1 MGSVSTSPGV
11 WIHSSLLGILR
22 PRVWK
27 GERPWLR
34 QVYRLV
40 EVEHCSLPCV
50 FMRLEAKA
58 LKRENVD
65 LLISEEAQQDMD
77 LKSAF
82 APTVPRQPFF
92 RLLLGDPKQSPG
104 GVADGQRAHR
114 SLLLKAPLGLRA
126 PTTWYMPHEIPGVCH
141 MLLRHGRGFGLGDLE
156 ETAKLVGHRPLG
168 SSWFRPEKVQATS
181 PFACQLQ
188 STYKDLSRVDLD
200 LPEGLLVGLGYA
212 ATSPDSPLDFR
223 QAQTA
228 AERSGVANPH
238 CWSLMLPTSARV
250 AQEVYEPLI
259 GIQYPMLC
267 SRMGDTWQI
276 GTTSIRE
283 NHKIASGLRFVHW
296 CHASSNVQAK
306 QNPKNDPTVRV
317 YQHIE
322 DQLTKAGSDTDDILA
337 LTTTREGATNLRNYF
352 SIAGKKAN
360 AETAVKVAGA
370 TAKHCIVIHGV
381 STFLSGEGR
390 HQDYDQE
397 CFTRANVAYSRATD
411 LTILACPLN
420 MQGMPGALQVLAA
433 LLHGAQTIHT
443 YDSNK
448 EPDIVGSLDLTAT
461 QVAQATTFF
470 QQALLP
476 HPMWLGPLPVCLA
489 EHHHGKVRRLRLVL
503 ATITHLTK
511 AEINSLVEGPYLPGG
526 TVLHDLVYGY
536 AADASIEPEWLVI
549 TDGQQ
554 PGHWRLLHNS
564 SGPGRRCS
572 VGSSLRY
579 QPALGTR
586 EQRSAQDY
594 TFEALHRVYFYDA
607 WRAQP
612 VLDAID
618 SDLILPPQSGLL
630 VHGCYWPRQSL
641 PPDVLSV
648 SDRDLDDEEHDA
660 QEGHLLTSPA
670 ETDAA
675 MAEEATQEVVSVHS
689 SPSESPTIPS
699 TEQPE
704 DDDAHMEDNDSVSS
718 SSAEAGDCLSN
729 RPALPDACPA
739 QDDMQAAGDNTRSA
753 LPPQNVDHPS
763 DSPRSHSSESPIK
776 RRPGPKAHTGRA
788 QPKKSRK
795 SLASTSRQPL
805 GSFPEHEQP
814 PATLD
819 ELASRNAQR
828 QEAPVCR
835 NPETPPNCPGSAQ
848 ERPQAMTEID
858 IASEQEHAE
867 RGGTAATD
875 LQLESE
881 QRAMQI
887 LYDYQKAAGA
897 TREAH
902 GQKVPLPSIQIY
914 SDLPREW
921 PMARLAISNK
931 QINRLVRT
939 FLWRRV
945 TEQALHG
952 SSFIDIPDQINQ
964 AYIGDLLL
972 ISESLR
978 CPSV

>member
-1 MGSVSTSPGV
+1 MLCKQISLSMRTLQTYIPGCHVVIVTTGLVWDQKGQTHSTLNT
-11 WIHSSLLGILR
+11 H
-22 PRVWK
+22 
-27 GERPWLR
+27 
-34 QVYRLV
+34 
-40 EVEHCSLPCV
+40 
-50 FMRLEAKA
+50 M
-58 LKRENVD
+58 ENVD

-114 SLLLKAPLGLRA
+114 TLLLKAPLGLRA

-156 ETAKLVGHRPLG
+156 ETAKVVGHSPLG
-168 SSWFRPEKVQATS
+168 SSWFRPEKVKATS

-283 NHKIASGLRFVHW
+283 DHRIASGLRFVHW
-296 CHASSNVQAK
+296 CHASPNVQAK

-370 TAKHCIVIHGV
+370 AAKHCIVIHGV

-390 HQDYDQE
+390 HQDYDQG
-397 CFTRANVAYSRATD
+397 FTRANVAYSRATD

-433 LLHGAQTIHT
+433 LLRGVQTIHT

-476 HPMWLGPLPVCLA
+476 HPMWLGPLPVCLV

-536 AADASIEPEWLVI
+536 AADTSIEPEWLVI

-579 QPALGTR
+579 QPTQSTR

-618 SDLILPPQSGLL
+618 SDLILPPQPGLL

-648 SDRDLDDEEHDA
+648 SDRDPDNEEHEA
-660 QEGHLLTSPA
+660 QEGHLLSSPA

-675 MAEEATQEVVSVHS
+675 MTEEATQEVVSVHS

-704 DDDAHMEDNDSVSS
+704 DDDAHMEDNDSASS

-729 RPALPDACPA
+729 RPVLPDACPA
-739 QDDMQAAGDNTRSA
+739 QDDMLAAGDNARSA

-805 GSFPEHEQP
+805 GSVPEHEQP

-819 ELASRNAQR
+819 DLASRNAQR

-858 IASEQEHAE
+858 IASDQEHAE

-887 LYDYQKAAGA
+887 LYDYQKAAGT
-897 TREAH
+897 TREAY
-902 GQKVPLPSIQIY
+902 GQKAPLPSIQIY

-945 TEQALHG
+945 TEQALFF
-952 SSFIDIPDQINQ
+952 STSTD
-964 AYIGDLLL
+964 AVWAW
-972 ISESLR
+972 
-978 CPSV
+978 CPGHH

>member
-1 MGSVSTSPGV
+1 MLCKQISLSMRTLQTYIPGCHVVIVTTGLVWDQKGQTHSTLNT
-11 WIHSSLLGILR
+11 H
-22 PRVWK
+22 
-27 GERPWLR
+27 
-34 QVYRLV
+34 
-40 EVEHCSLPCV
+40 
-50 FMRLEAKA
+50 M
-58 LKRENVD
+58 ENVD

-114 SLLLKAPLGLRA
+114 TLLLKAPLGLRA

-156 ETAKLVGHRPLG
+156 ETAKVVGHSPLG
-168 SSWFRPEKVQATS
+168 SSWFRPEKVKATS

-283 NHKIASGLRFVHW
+283 DHRIASGLRFVHW
-296 CHASSNVQAK
+296 CHASPNVQAK

-370 TAKHCIVIHGV
+370 AAKHCIVIHGV

-433 LLHGAQTIHT
+433 LLRGVQTIHT

-476 HPMWLGPLPVCLA
+476 HPMWLGPLPVCLV

-536 AADASIEPEWLVI
+536 AADTSIEPEWLVI

-579 QPALGTR
+579 QPTQSTR

-618 SDLILPPQSGLL
+618 SDLILPPQPGLL

-648 SDRDLDDEEHDA
+648 SDRDPDNEEHEA
-660 QEGHLLTSPA
+660 QEGHLLSSPA

-675 MAEEATQEVVSVHS
+675 MTEEATQEVVSVHS

-704 DDDAHMEDNDSVSS
+704 DDDAHMEDNDSASS

-729 RPALPDACPA
+729 RPVLPDACPA
-739 QDDMQAAGDNTRSA
+739 QDDMLAAGDNARSA

-805 GSFPEHEQP
+805 GSVPEHEQP

-819 ELASRNAQR
+819 DLASRNAQR

-858 IASEQEHAE
+858 IASDQEHAE

-887 LYDYQKAAGA
+887 LYDYQKAAGT
-897 TREAH
+897 TREAY
-902 GQKVPLPSIQIY
+902 GQKAPLPSIQIY

-945 TEQALHG
+945 TEQALFF
-952 SSFIDIPDQINQ
+952 STSTD
-964 AYIGDLLL
+964 AVWAW
-972 ISESLR
+972 
-978 CPSV
+978 CPGHH

>member
-1 MGSVSTSPGV
+1 M
-11 WIHSSLLGILR
+11 
-22 PRVWK
+22 
-27 GERPWLR
+27 
-34 QVYRLV
+34 
-40 EVEHCSLPCV
+40 
-50 FMRLEAKA
+50 
-58 LKRENVD
+58 ENVD

-114 SLLLKAPLGLRA
+114 TLLLKAPLGLRA

-141 MLLRHGRGFGLGDLE
+141 MLLRHSRGFGLGDLE
-156 ETAKLVGHRPLG
+156 ETAKVVGHRPLG
-168 SSWFRPEKVQATS
+168 SSWFRPEKVKATS

-283 NHKIASGLRFVHW
+283 DHKIASGLRFIHW
-296 CHASSNVQAK
+296 CHASPNVQAK

-322 DQLTKAGSDTDDILA
+322 DQLTRAGSEADDILA

-370 TAKHCIVIHGV
+370 TAKHCIVIHGD

-390 HQDYDQE
+390 NLDYDQE

-433 LLHGAQTIHT
+433 LLHGVQTIHT

-448 EPDIVGSLDLTAT
+448 EPNIVGSLDLTVT
-461 QVAQATTFF
+461 QVEQATTFF

-476 HPMWLGPLPVCLA
+476 HPMWCGPLPVCLV

-536 AADASIEPEWLVI
+536 AADASMEPEWLVI

-579 QPALGTR
+579 QPTPSMR
-586 EQRSAQDY
+586 EHRSA
-594 TFEALHRVYFYDA
+594 
-607 WRAQP
+607 
-612 VLDAID
+612 
-618 SDLILPPQSGLL
+618 
-630 VHGCYWPRQSL
+630 
-641 PPDVLSV
+641 
-648 SDRDLDDEEHDA
+648 
-660 QEGHLLTSPA
+660 
-670 ETDAA
+670 
-675 MAEEATQEVVSVHS
+675 
-689 SPSESPTIPS
+689 
-699 TEQPE
+699 
-704 DDDAHMEDNDSVSS
+704 
-718 SSAEAGDCLSN
+718 
-729 RPALPDACPA
+729 
-739 QDDMQAAGDNTRSA
+739 
-753 LPPQNVDHPS
+753 
-763 DSPRSHSSESPIK
+763 
-776 RRPGPKAHTGRA
+776 
-788 QPKKSRK
+788 
-795 SLASTSRQPL
+795 
-805 GSFPEHEQP
+805 
-814 PATLD
+814 
-819 ELASRNAQR
+819 
-828 QEAPVCR
+828 
-835 NPETPPNCPGSAQ
+835 
-848 ERPQAMTEID
+848 
-858 IASEQEHAE
+858 
-867 RGGTAATD
+867 
-875 LQLESE
+875 
-881 QRAMQI
+881 
-887 LYDYQKAAGA
+887 
-897 TREAH
+897 
-902 GQKVPLPSIQIY
+902 
-914 SDLPREW
+914 
-921 PMARLAISNK
+921 
-931 QINRLVRT
+931 
-939 FLWRRV
+939 
-945 TEQALHG
+945 
-952 SSFIDIPDQINQ
+952 
-964 AYIGDLLL
+964 
-972 ISESLR
+972 
-978 CPSV
+978 